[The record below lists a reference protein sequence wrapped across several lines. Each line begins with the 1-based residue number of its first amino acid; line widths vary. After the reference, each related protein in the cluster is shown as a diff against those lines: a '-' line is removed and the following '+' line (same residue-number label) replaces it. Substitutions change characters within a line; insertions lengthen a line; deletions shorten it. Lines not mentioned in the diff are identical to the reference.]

1 MNKDRIL
8 EKKKTNDFVKFCVIQ
23 LVLVLLYQLLKYGS
37 QYYHN
42 LKFIHLIF
50 LIINE
55 SWLCYI
61 FCKKFS
67 RKSLIDNQGHIK
79 EVNHNKTQI
88 IFIFKIFLIVLIYM
102 FFNVIVISF
111 AKLMLSNPTYIQDIT
126 TLINLILIIHIFLE
140 SFRVI
145 ISEQFGVYVPMGTI
159 ILIAGVLA
167 SVSNDI
173 LATFLISTLFFGV
186 INWLVSEDG
195 FRYLQEIINIST
207 DLTINI
213 DTKSKKILSNV
224 KARTFFCSI
233 AYNLSILTSKYI
245 LQFAGVRKN
254 LSDLAIFLKLS
265 SKNNQVSQ
273 DFFCNLIVKVGLLVL
288 YYLILKIF
296 IDTMLRK
303 REYYGIPIV
312 SGILNIYNDLIFKE
326 FKNIIDN
333 NSLNEI
339 RIKNYY
345 IKKINKYFN
354 IRENSK
360 IYVKFDNQNIF
371 DHYISSKTY
380 KSLDIF
386 EKRKYYKT
394 KKSKINKQI
403 EILNESLESKL

>member
-8 EKKKTNDFVKFCVIQ
+8 EKIKTDNFAKFCVIQ
-23 LVLVLLYQLLKYGS
+23 LFFVLLYLLLKYGS

-42 LKFIHLIF
+42 LKFIHMF
-50 LIINE
+50 FWIINE

-61 FCKKFS
+61 FCKKFR

-79 EVNHNKTQI
+79 EVNHNKTKI
-88 IFIFKIFLIVLIYM
+88 IFLLKILLIALIYM
-102 FFNVIVISF
+102 FFNVIMIFF

-126 TLINLILIIHIFLE
+126 TLINLILMIHIALE

-159 ILIAGVLA
+159 ILIVGVLA
-167 SVSNDI
+167 SVSNNI
-173 LATFLISTLFFGV
+173 LATFLISTLFLGV
-186 INWLVSEDG
+186 INWLLSEDA

-207 DLTINI
+207 DLIINI
-213 DTKSKKILSNV
+213 DTKSKKILSKV
-224 KARTFFCSI
+224 RARAFFYSI
-233 AYNLSILTSKYI
+233 AYNLSILTSECI

-265 SKNNQVSQ
+265 SKNNQVTQ
-273 DFFCNLIVKVGLLVL
+273 DFFCDFIVKVGLSVL

-354 IRENSK
+354 IRKNSK

-380 KSLDIF
+380 KSLDMC

-394 KKSKINKQI
+394 NKSKINKQI

>member
-1 MNKDRIL
+1 MNTDRIL
-8 EKKKTNDFVKFCVIQ
+8 EKIKTNNFVKFCVIQ
-23 LVLVLLYQLLKYGS
+23 LVFVLLYQLLKYGS

-88 IFIFKIFLIVLIYM
+88 IFILKILLISLIYI
-102 FFNVIVISF
+102 FFNVVMISF

-126 TLINLILIIHIFLE
+126 TLINLIWMIHVALE
-140 SFRVI
+140 LFRVI
-145 ISEQFGVYVPMGTI
+145 ISEQLGVYVPMGTI
-159 ILIAGVLA
+159 ILIVGVLA
-167 SVSNDI
+167 SVRNNI
-173 LATFLISTLFFGV
+173 LATFLISTLFLGV
-186 INWLVSEDG
+186 INWLLSEDA

-207 DLTINI
+207 DLIINI
-213 DTKSKKILSNV
+213 DTKSKKILSKV
-224 KARTFFCSI
+224 KAKVFFLSI
-233 AYNLSILTSKYI
+233 TYNLSISTSEYI
-245 LQFAGVRKN
+245 LQFAEVRKI
-254 LSDLAIFLKLS
+254 LSDLDIYLKLS

-273 DFFCNLIVKVGLLVL
+273 VFFDLIGKFGLSFL

-354 IRENSK
+354 IRGKSK

-380 KSLDIF
+380 KSLDKL
-386 EKRKYYKT
+386 EKQKYYKT
-394 KKSKINKQI
+394 NKSKINKQI
-403 EILNESLESKL
+403 EILNESLESKQ

>member
-8 EKKKTNDFVKFCVIQ
+8 EKIKTNNFVKFCVIQ
-23 LVLVLLYQLLKYGS
+23 LFFVLLYQLLKYGS

-50 LIINE
+50 SIINE
-55 SWLCYI
+55 LLLFYI

-88 IFIFKIFLIVLIYM
+88 IFILKILLIALIYM
-102 FFNVIVISF
+102 FFNSIMIFF
-111 AKLMLSNPTYIQDIT
+111 AKLMLSNPTYIQDIA
-126 TLINLILIIHIFLE
+126 TLINLIMMIHIALE
-140 SFRVI
+140 LFRVI

-159 ILIAGVLA
+159 ILIVGVLA
-167 SVSNDI
+167 SVSNNI
-173 LATFLISTLFFGV
+173 LATFLISTLFLGV
-186 INWLVSEDG
+186 INWLLSEDA

-207 DLTINI
+207 DLIINI
-213 DTKSKKILSNV
+213 DTKSKKILSKV
-224 KARTFFCSI
+224 RARAFFYSI
-233 AYNLSILTSKYI
+233 AYNLSILTSEFI

-254 LSDLAIFLKLS
+254 LSDLAVYLKLS

-273 DFFCNLIVKVGLLVL
+273 DFFSDFIVKVGLSVL

-339 RIKNYY
+339 RLRNYY
-345 IKKINKYFN
+345 VKKINKYFN
-354 IRENSK
+354 IRRNSK

-380 KSLDIF
+380 KSLDKL

-394 KKSKINKQI
+394 NKSKINKQI

>member
-8 EKKKTNDFVKFCVIQ
+8 EKIKTNNFVKFCVIQ
-23 LVLVLLYQLLKYGS
+23 LFFVLLYQLLKYGS

-50 LIINE
+50 FIINE
-55 SWLCYI
+55 LLLFYI

-88 IFIFKIFLIVLIYM
+88 IFILKILLIALIYM
-102 FFNVIVISF
+102 FFNAIMIFF
-111 AKLMLSNPTYIQDIT
+111 AKLMLSNPTYIQDIA
-126 TLINLILIIHIFLE
+126 TLINLIMMIHIALE
-140 SFRVI
+140 LFRVI
-145 ISEQFGVYVPMGTI
+145 ISEQFGVYIPMGTI
-159 ILIAGVLA
+159 ILIVGVLA
-167 SVSNDI
+167 SVSNNI
-173 LATFLISTLFFGV
+173 LATFLISTLFLGV
-186 INWLVSEDG
+186 INWLLSEDA

-207 DLTINI
+207 DLIINI
-213 DTKSKKILSNV
+213 DTKSKKILSKV
-224 KARTFFCSI
+224 RARAFFYSI
-233 AYNLSILTSKYI
+233 AYNLSILTSEFI

-254 LSDLAIFLKLS
+254 LSDLAVYLKLS

-273 DFFCNLIVKVGLLVL
+273 DFFSDFIVKVGLSVL

-303 REYYGIPIV
+303 REYYGVPIV

-339 RIKNYY
+339 RIRNYY
-345 IKKINKYFN
+345 VKKINKYFN
-354 IRENSK
+354 IRRNSK

-380 KSLDIF
+380 KSLDKL

-394 KKSKINKQI
+394 NKSKINKQI

>member
-1 MNKDRIL
+1 MNTDRIL
-8 EKKKTNDFVKFCVIQ
+8 EKIKTNNFVKFCVIQ
-23 LVLVLLYQLLKYGS
+23 LVFVLLYQLLKYGS

-88 IFIFKIFLIVLIYM
+88 KFILKILLISLIYM
-102 FFNVIVISF
+102 FFNVVMISF

-126 TLINLILIIHIFLE
+126 TLINLIWMIHVALE
-140 SFRVI
+140 LFRVI
-145 ISEQFGVYVPMGTI
+145 ISEQLGVYVPMGTI
-159 ILIAGVLA
+159 ILIVGVLA
-167 SVSNDI
+167 SVRNNI
-173 LATFLISTLFFGV
+173 LATFLISTLFLGV
-186 INWLVSEDG
+186 INWLLSEDA

-207 DLTINI
+207 DLIINI
-213 DTKSKKILSNV
+213 DTKSKKILSKV
-224 KARTFFCSI
+224 KAKVFFWSI
-233 AYNLSILTSKYI
+233 AYNLSISTSEYI
-245 LQFAGVRKN
+245 LQFAEVRKI
-254 LSDLAIFLKLS
+254 LSDLAIYLKLS

-273 DFFCNLIVKVGLLVL
+273 VFFDLIGKFGLSFL

-354 IRENSK
+354 IRGKSK

-380 KSLDIF
+380 KSLDKL

-394 KKSKINKQI
+394 NKSKINKQI
-403 EILNESLESKL
+403 EILNESLESKQ